1 MLKKVLIY
9 ILVALFILAA
19 LPLLIVFGVPILA
32 FWGIYAWVTLW
43 AFRRREAGRVYL
55 VCTARRNWHDLLVNH
70 IIPALPEGSR
80 VVWRK
85 ASRGGDYWKLR
96 RIVDRAWLDVRPL
109 PYLLVVTRRKLRGRS
124 LNESLQPFKDHPAKT
139 DETRRACEAIIVTTV
154 AELRG
159 EWPET
164 SKGPSSD

>member
-80 VVWRK
+80 VARWRLLE
-85 ASRGGDYWKLR
+85 AAPHRRPRVARRSSPAVSAGGHAAQ
-96 RIVDRAWLDVRPL
+96 IARPL
-109 PYLLVVTRRKLRGRS
+109 S
-124 LNESLQPFKDHPAKT
+124 
-139 DETRRACEAIIVTTV
+139 
-154 AELRG
+154 
-159 EWPET
+159 
-164 SKGPSSD
+164 